1 MREPISRAQRR
12 EERGS
17 ELPAPVV
24 VVGAGW
30 IGSRVAVELAAS
42 GVAVVAATRSG
53 AWRGEAPPPPRVSL
67 RSLDLLRDDP
77 ADIAAALAVG
87 CAAVA
92 CLAPGRDQERRSVYV
107 EGARRFALSSA
118 AASLARAV
126 WCSSTSAL
134 PAADGDVDEDCDA
147 WPLDERGRV
156 QREAEEVFSE
166 GCRESATPWVILR
179 LAGLYGPGRDLERLY
194 RRPPTPGGHI
204 GASAGA
210 AADEPPLPGDG
221 SEPTNLVHRDDV
233 VAAIIAALRL
243 DPSVSTL
250 VHVCDRD
257 HSTRRELLAR
267 LAARDGSPPPRWERE
282 AGPPRGKRVAGRR
295 LEAVLGV
302 VLAHPRHTP

>member
-1 MREPISRAQRR
+1 MREPISRARR
-12 EERGS
+12 RDERGS

-30 IGSRVAVELAAS
+30 IGSRVAIELAAS

-53 AWRGEAPPPPRVSL
+53 AWRGEGPRPTRVSL
-67 RSLDLLRDDP
+67 RALDLLRDDP
-77 ADIAAALAVG
+77 ADVAAALAVG
-87 CAAVA
+87 RAAVA

-107 EGARRFALSSA
+107 DGARRFALSSA

-156 QREAEEVFSE
+156 QREAEEVFRE
-166 GCRESATPWVILR
+166 GCRASGIPWVILR

-194 RRPPTPGGHI
+194 RRPPTRGGHI

-210 AADEPPLPGDG
+210 DESPLPGDG

-257 HSTRRELLAR
+257 HTTRRELLAR

-282 AGPPRGKRVAGRR
+282 AGPPRGKRVASVR
-295 LEAVLGV
+295 LEAILGV